1 MKIFKSK
8 VGLIHVLS
16 YKFGETVQMA
26 QMKQNKSTNSKTKAN
41 QELVIGIHGRFKCL
55 GKKKKK
61 ELSSRIMLLL
71 LNLLSIAHFIDT

>member
-16 YKFGETVQMA
+16 YKFGETVHMA

-55 GKKKKK
+55 GKKKKRTLQLYNAAASEFVK
-61 ELSSRIMLLL
+61 HST
-71 LNLLSIAHFIDT
+71 FY